1 MMRPDKI
8 ETVMQVQDEEVIM
21 RKHNGSADMNS
32 GNGKQLGPLQF
43 ISGQRVP
50 ASGTY
55 GLSHVHPTRPRV
67 NLLKD
72 RSFPRCS
79 ECMEAVEFEM
89 LSSVP
94 VESARNSFRLLMR
107 EP

>member
-1 MMRPDKI
+1 
-8 ETVMQVQDEEVIM
+8 M
-21 RKHNGSADMNS
+21 RKHNENADTNW
-32 GNGKQLGPLQF
+32 GNGKQPYPLQF

-55 GLSHVHPTRPRV
+55 GLSHVHPTRRRI

-79 ECMEAVEFEM
+79 KCMEVVEFEM

-94 VESARNSFRLLMR
+94 VESARNNFRLLMR